1 MKLTA
6 ENSKGEK
13 MKYRLARSM
22 KECMKTMSVDNITVK
37 QITENCGVT
46 RQTFYRNFM
55 DKFDLINWYF
65 DKLLAKSFEHMG
77 MGKTVYD
84 ALVKKFTY
92 IQEEHVFF
100 AAAFKYDSQNSLR
113 QHDFELI
120 LDFYENLIR
129 EKTGRI
135 PDETI
140 HCILEMYCH
149 SSIYMTVKWVLGE
162 LECAPEGL
170 AKILVDGMPGKLSE
184 LFEKLEQ
191 IQEGDILVLA
201 GSIPNTLPED
211 IYERILERLSG
222 KEIRFVVDATKD
234 LLLKVMKYHPFLIK
248 PNNHELGEMFNVEL
262 KRKEDIII
270 YAKKL
275 QALGAQHVLVSMAG
289 DGAIL
294 VTKDGKVY
302 ETMPPKGKVVNS
314 VGAGDSMV
322 AGFITGYLNTKDMEK
337 AFRLGILF
345 VARYKR

>member
-100 AAAFKYDSQNSLR
+100 AAAFKYDRQNSLR

-120 LDFYENLIR
+120 LAFYSDRIQ
-129 EKTGRI
+129 EKSGK
-135 PDETI
+135 PLSEDLKFL
-140 HCILEMYCH
+140 LEMYCQG
-149 SSIYMTVKWVLGE
+149 SIYMTVQWVFGRVKRTPEE
-162 LECAPEGL
+162 LAADLVKAMPE
-170 AKILVDGMPGKLSE
+170 E
-184 LFEKLEQ
+184 
-191 IQEGDILVLA
+191 LA
-201 GSIPNTLPED
+201 GVF
-211 IYERILERLSG
+211 ERLN
-222 KEIRFVVDATKD
+222 
-234 LLLKVMKYHPFLIK
+234 LL
-248 PNNHELGEMFNVEL
+248 
-262 KRKEDIII
+262 
-270 YAKKL
+270 
-275 QALGAQHVLVSMAG
+275 
-289 DGAIL
+289 
-294 VTKDGKVY
+294 
-302 ETMPPKGKVVNS
+302 
-314 VGAGDSMV
+314 
-322 AGFITGYLNTKDMEK
+322 
-337 AFRLGILF
+337 
-345 VARYKR
+345 

>member
-1 MKLTA
+1 MNTLRKDALLNRQRI
-6 ENSKGEK
+6 ENKAIELFKQYGVETISMNRISKELGIGMGTLYRHFK
-13 MKYRLARSM
+13 DKY
-22 KECMKTMSVDNITVK
+22 
-37 QITENCGVT
+37 
-46 RQTFYRNFM
+46 
-55 DKFDLINWYF
+55 DLINWYF

-140 HCILEMYCH
+140 HCILEMYCQ

-184 LFEKLEQ
+184 LFEKLE
-191 IQEGDILVLA
+191 IL
-201 GSIPNTLPED
+201 S
-211 IYERILERLSG
+211 
-222 KEIRFVVDATKD
+222 
-234 LLLKVMKYHPFLIK
+234 
-248 PNNHELGEMFNVEL
+248 
-262 KRKEDIII
+262 
-270 YAKKL
+270 
-275 QALGAQHVLVSMAG
+275 
-289 DGAIL
+289 
-294 VTKDGKVY
+294 
-302 ETMPPKGKVVNS
+302 
-314 VGAGDSMV
+314 
-322 AGFITGYLNTKDMEK
+322 
-337 AFRLGILF
+337 
-345 VARYKR
+345 